1 MRPAGLQRPKRHCD
15 YSLQKTRSKP
25 KDSRGNSMPK
35 IAIVRKWK
43 NELSSRRSNSLP
55 KTAIWRVMLPLCL
68 EPKTGTP
75 EWSGSWH
82 HGFQKS
88 TTGRRLSL
96 ASTIKVLGKEVGAV
110 LRVSRLSRRQTNVH

>member
-1 MRPAGLQRPKRHCD
+1 NRHSD
-15 YSLQKTRSKP
+15 YSLQKTQSMP
-25 KDSRGNSMPK
+25 KDSRGNSMHK

-75 EWSGSWH
+75 EGSGSWH

-88 TTGRRLSL
+88 TPGRRVSL
-96 ASTIKVLGKEVGAV
+96 ASTIKGPGKEVGAG
-110 LRVSRLSRRQTNVH
+110 LRVSRLSRR